1 MMLSQPTTAGQ
12 PQQMAQ
18 MDAVISNI
26 KDEVLRYENRLYLL
40 VSKLETSRPEDGC
53 GVTAKCQPATMGD
66 ALQDIYKVLIN
77 NNEYLQRTIDR
88 VNEQV
93 GELKLLP

>member
-1 MMLSQPTTAGQ
+1 MLNGVSTAGQ

-18 MDAVISNI
+18 IDAVISNI
-26 KDEVLRYENRLYLL
+26 KEEALRYENRLYLL
-40 VSKLETSRPEDGC
+40 VSKLETSRPENGC
-53 GVTAKCQPATMGD
+53 EVTPKCQPATMSD
-66 ALQDIYKVLIN
+66 ALQDIYKVLVG